1 MKHTLLIL
9 FVCLSKLAVAQNWAP
24 VNTSDIYNYQLDTA
38 SAISHSLW
46 VDSVGFD
53 GVDSIYY
60 PNRIVKHISNSLAL
74 KNQPQFLNKQVT
86 VQANGLFLYQE
97 PSVISYY
104 SQANVSDSYTY
115 DSTNNITATVLSAD
129 TAMVLGNL
137 DSIKIIA
144 LSSGDTIIASKEH
157 GFVQYPMEYGSG
169 KYYRLVG
176 IEGGRNLGEH
186 VPKFNDFFDYS
197 VGDTFWYYTFSSS
210 WNGYYGADYFEEKK
224 AYVIDTLYR
233 IGDTIFY
240 SFPGVNNYS
249 VKYNLDLPTNDV
261 NGFPNSLR
269 ELPNANIANN
279 NYDYHLLWYN
289 APFPYNYYDNILA
302 MPECDY
308 QPNDPTIYFCS
319 YTPLALAGGFNGKR
333 YNFSYCGNTAM
344 RDTLNYRRYYYA
356 NNEMGGSV
364 ENNRIFL
371 ERIGVTEVTLAGFE
385 SFGICRMYA
394 YRLAGDST
402 ITILNQY
409 LNDLIIG
416 IDEPAQANFKLLGNP
431 VSNSINLELETT
443 EVHTLTLYNLNGQQ
457 LLQQQTETQTIRMDV
472 AHLPQ
477 GVYLLEVR
485 NKQGVTRQRVVKL

>member
-1 MKHTLLIL
+1 
-9 FVCLSKLAVAQNWAP
+9 
-24 VNTSDIYNYQLDTA
+24 
-38 SAISHSLW
+38 
-46 VDSVGFD
+46 
-53 GVDSIYY
+53 
-60 PNRIVKHISNSLAL
+60 
-74 KNQPQFLNKQVT
+74 
-86 VQANGLFLYQE
+86 
-97 PSVISYY
+97 
-104 SQANVSDSYTY
+104 
-115 DSTNNITATVLSAD
+115 
-129 TAMVLGNL
+129 
-137 DSIKIIA
+137 
-144 LSSGDTIIASKEH
+144 
-157 GFVQYPMEYGSG
+157 
-169 KYYRLVG
+169 
-176 IEGGRNLGEH
+176 
-186 VPKFNDFFDYS
+186 
-197 VGDTFWYYTFSSS
+197 
-210 WNGYYGADYFEEKK
+210 
-224 AYVIDTLYR
+224 
-233 IGDTIFY
+233 
-240 SFPGVNNYS
+240 
-249 VKYNLDLPTNDV
+249 
-261 NGFPNSLR
+261 
-269 ELPNANIANN
+269 
-279 NYDYHLLWYN
+279 
-289 APFPYNYYDNILA
+289 
-302 MPECDY
+302 
-308 QPNDPTIYFCS
+308 
-319 YTPLALAGGFNGKR
+319 
-333 YNFSYCGNTAM
+333 M